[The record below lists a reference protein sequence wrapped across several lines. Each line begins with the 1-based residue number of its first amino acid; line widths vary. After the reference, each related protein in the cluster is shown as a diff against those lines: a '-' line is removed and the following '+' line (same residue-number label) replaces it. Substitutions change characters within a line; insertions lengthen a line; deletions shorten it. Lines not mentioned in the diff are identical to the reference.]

1 MIGLG
6 LLWHLVGVLAD
17 VGATSMLSGTAAVT
31 GALLTALLAAAALIP
46 ALVADPDLRI
56 TRRML
61 RERSGRTGVP
71 RHRDP
76 DAAGRAR
83 PRAPTTAT
91 LAVALA
97 SPHPFL
103 PLVGDRCW

>member
-6 LLWHLVGVLAD
+6 VLWYLVGVLAD
-17 VGATSMLSGTAAVT
+17 AGAASLLSGTAAVT
-31 GALLTALLAAAALIP
+31 GVLLTAVLAAAILLP
-46 ALVADPDLRI
+46 ATAADPDLRV

-83 PRAPTTAT
+83 PRAPTAAT
-91 LAVALA
+91 LAVA
-97 SPHPFL
+97 
-103 PLVGDRCW
+103 

>member
-6 LLWHLVGVLAD
+6 VLWHLVGVLAD
-17 VGATSMLSGTAAVT
+17 VGASSMLSGTAAVT
-31 GALLTALLAAAALIP
+31 GVLLTALLAAAVLLTGAT
-46 ALVADPDLRI
+46 ADSDQRI

-83 PRAPTTAT
+83 PRAPTVAT
-91 LAVALA
+91 LAVA
-97 SPHPFL
+97 
-103 PLVGDRCW
+103 

>member
-6 LLWHLVGVLAD
+6 LLWYLVGVLAD

-31 GALLTALLAAAALIP
+31 GVLLAAVLAAGVLLTG
-46 ALVADPDLRI
+46 AVADPALRV

-61 RERSGRTGVP
+61 RERSGRTGIP

-83 PRAPTTAT
+83 PRAPTAAT
-91 LAVALA
+91 LAVA
-97 SPHPFL
+97 
-103 PLVGDRCW
+103 

>member
-1 MIGLG
+1 MVVAVIGLG
-6 LLWHLVGVLAD
+6 VLWYLVGVLAD
-17 VGATSMLSGTAAVT
+17 VGASSMLSGTAAAT
-31 GALLTALLAAAALIP
+31 GVLLTVLLAAANL
-46 ALVADPDLRI
+46 LHRVVTDPDLRI

-83 PRAPTTAT
+83 PRAPTTP
-91 LAVALA
+91 LAV
-97 SPHPFL
+97 
-103 PLVGDRCW
+103 V

>member
-6 LLWHLVGVLAD
+6 VLWYLVGVLAD
-17 VGATSMLSGTAAVT
+17 VGAGDALSGTAAVT
-31 GALLTALLAAAALIP
+31 GVLLAALLATTALLPGATAGP
-46 ALVADPDLRI
+46 ALRI
-56 TRRML
+56 TRRTL

-91 LAVALA
+91 RAVA
-97 SPHPFL
+97 
-103 PLVGDRCW
+103 

>member
-6 LLWHLVGVLAD
+6 LLWYLVGVLAD

-31 GALLTALLAAAALIP
+31 GVLLAAVLTAGVLLTGA
-46 ALVADPDLRI
+46 VVDPGRRV

-61 RERSGRTGVP
+61 RERAGRTGIP

-83 PRAPTTAT
+83 PRAPTAAA
-91 LAVALA
+91 LAVA
-97 SPHPFL
+97 
-103 PLVGDRCW
+103 

>member
-6 LLWHLVGVLAD
+6 LLWYLVGVLAD
-17 VGATSMLSGTAAVT
+17 VGASSMLSGTAAVT
-31 GALLTALLAAAALIP
+31 GVLLAAVLAAGVL
-46 ALVADPDLRI
+46 LTGTVADPALRV

-83 PRAPTTAT
+83 PRAPTAAT
-91 LAVALA
+91 LAVA
-97 SPHPFL
+97 
-103 PLVGDRCW
+103 

>member
-6 LLWHLVGVLAD
+6 LLWYLVGVLAD
-17 VGATSMLSGTAAVT
+17 VGATSMFSGTAAVT
-31 GALLTALLAAAALIP
+31 GVLLAAVLAAGVLL
-46 ALVADPDLRI
+46 AGAVADPDLRI

-83 PRAPTTAT
+83 PRAPTAAT
-91 LAVALA
+91 LAVA
-97 SPHPFL
+97 
-103 PLVGDRCW
+103 

>member
-6 LLWHLVGVLAD
+6 MLWYLVGVLAD
-17 VGATSMLSGTAAVT
+17 AGATGMFSGTAAAT
-31 GALLTALLAAAALIP
+31 GVLLTVVLAASNLLYRVVTAP
-46 ALVADPDLRI
+46 ELRV
-56 TRRML
+56 TRRMM

-83 PRAPTTAT
+83 PRAPTAT
-91 LAVALA
+91 LAVA
-97 SPHPFL
+97 
-103 PLVGDRCW
+103 

>member
-6 LLWHLVGVLAD
+6 MFWYLVGVLAD
-17 VGATSMLSGTAAVT
+17 VGASSMLSGTAAAT
-31 GALLTALLAAAALIP
+31 AALLAVVLSASIL
-46 ALVADPDLRI
+46 LQRVGADPDLRI
-56 TRRML
+56 TRRIL

-83 PRAPTTAT
+83 PRAPTAT
-91 LAVALA
+91 LAVA
-97 SPHPFL
+97 
-103 PLVGDRCW
+103 

>member
-6 LLWHLVGVLAD
+6 LLWYLVGVLAD

-31 GALLTALLAAAALIP
+31 GVLLAAVLTAGVLLTGA
-46 ALVADPDLRI
+46 VADPARRV

-83 PRAPTTAT
+83 PRAPTAAT
-91 LAVALA
+91 LAVA
-97 SPHPFL
+97 
-103 PLVGDRCW
+103 

>member
-6 LLWHLVGVLAD
+6 MLWYLVGVLAD
-17 VGATSMLSGTAAVT
+17 AGATSMFTGTAAAT
-31 GALLTALLAAAALIP
+31 GVLLAVVLAAASLLHRVVIP
-46 ALVADPDLRI
+46 AELRI
-56 TRRML
+56 TRRMM

-83 PRAPTTAT
+83 PRAPTAT
-91 LAVALA
+91 RAVA
-97 SPHPFL
+97 
-103 PLVGDRCW
+103 

>member
-6 LLWHLVGVLAD
+6 LLWYLVGVLAD

-31 GALLTALLAAAALIP
+31 GVLLAAVLAAGVL
-46 ALVADPDLRI
+46 LTGTVADPALRV

-61 RERSGRTGVP
+61 RERSGRTGIP

-83 PRAPTTAT
+83 PRAPTAAT
-91 LAVALA
+91 LAVA
-97 SPHPFL
+97 
-103 PLVGDRCW
+103 